1 MARRPAPKR
10 PQAQRI
16 AVRFAEAIDALRR
29 RLALGSE
36 EWRALQAAEDETARR
51 AADDV
56 LKAVT
61 RDLLEAV
68 LKAIEDGTT
77 FEAFRADYDR
87 IVAEHGWRSP
97 RGAGWHAQLVYR
109 MQTSLSFAAGRREQ
123 AERLEAARPG
133 TYFGRLVTVGD
144 HRVRHTHA
152 QMHGIILPIGDT
164 YWETHWP
171 PNGFNCRCYVQ
182 VVSATMMRGSGWQ
195 ATPLDDPRLGVA
207 ADPGFRFLAARP
219 SALEDRAAVRR

>member
-1 MARRPAPKR
+1 
-10 PQAQRI
+10 
-16 AVRFAEAIDALRR
+16 VRFTEAIDALRR

-36 EWRALQAAEDETARR
+36 EWRALESAEGATATR
-51 AADDV
+51 AADEV

-68 LKAIEDGTT
+68 LQAVEDGTT

-87 IVAEHGWRSP
+87 IVTTHGWRSP

-109 MQTSLSFAAGRREQ
+109 MQTSLAFAAGRREQ

-133 TYFGRLVTVGD
+133 TTFGRLVTVGD
-144 HRVRHTHA
+144 HRVRHAHA
-152 QMHGIILPIGDT
+152 QTHGIIRPIGDA
-164 YWETHWP
+164 YWQTHWP

-182 VVSATMMRGSGWQ
+182 VVTAVMMRSAGWDVT
-195 ATPLDDPRLGVA
+195 A
-207 ADPGFRFLAARP
+207 P
-219 SALEDRAAVRR
+219 SEPAMKIAPDAGWGLRH

>member
-1 MARRPAPKR
+1 MARPPAQRR

-29 RLALGSE
+29 RLAVGSE
-36 EWRALQAAEDETARR
+36 EWRGLQAAED
-51 AADDV
+51 AAATRVADEV
-56 LKAVT
+56 LTAVT

-68 LKAIEDGTT
+68 LQAIEGGTS
-77 FEAFRADYDR
+77 FETFRADYDR
-87 IVAEHGWRSP
+87 IVTAHGWRSQ

-109 MQTSLSFAAGRREQ
+109 MQTSFAFATGRREQ

-144 HRVRHTHA
+144 HRVRHAHVL
-152 QMHGIILPIGDT
+152 MHGIIRPIGDA

-171 PNGFNCRCYVQ
+171 PNGFNCRCYAQ
-182 VVSATMMRGSGWQ
+182 VVTAGMMRRIGWRVSSRS
-195 ATPLDDPRLGVA
+195 DPALQIP
-207 ADPGFRFLAARP
+207 ADEGWIGPR
-219 SALEDRAAVRR
+219 